1 MKKVNVVFLLLIL
14 VLGALTAIAP
24 YSFAHVCE
32 AGEKVMKCHWTGRI
46 ELFLGISVAVL
57 GLLKLISADAKYQ
70 LGLNAG
76 ILLNALG
83 VILTPTL
90 LIGVCGMKSMH
101 CASVSKPTLIVF
113 GILIL
118 VITLIQSL
126 IEWKK
131 K

>member
-1 MKKVNVVFLLLIL
+1 MKKVNVVFSLLIL

-83 VILTPTL
+83 VILTPTV

>member
-1 MKKVNVVFLLLIL
+1 MKKVNVIFSLLIL

-32 AGEKVMKCHWTGRI
+32 VGEKVMKCHWTGRI
-46 ELFLGISVAVL
+46 ELFLGISIAVL

-76 ILLNALG
+76 ILVNALG

-101 CASVSKPTLIVF
+101 CAAVTKPTLIVF

-118 VITLIQSL
+118 ITAVIQSFSV
-126 IEWKK
+126 WKNK
-131 K
+131 

>member
-1 MKKVNVVFLLLIL
+1 MKKVNVIFSVLIF

-32 AGEKVMKCHWTGRI
+32 VGEKVMRCHWTGRI

-57 GLLKLISADAKYQ
+57 ALLKLISSDSKYQ
-70 LGLNAG
+70 FGLNAG
-76 ILLNALG
+76 ILVNALG

-118 VITLIQSL
+118 VTTIVQSFIT
-126 IEWKK
+126 WKK

>member
-1 MKKVNVVFLLLIL
+1 MKKVNVVFSLLIL

-83 VILTPTL
+83 VIITPTL

>member
-1 MKKVNVVFLLLIL
+1 MKKVNVFFSLLIL
-14 VLGALTAIAP
+14 GLGAFTSIAP

-32 AGEKVMKCHWTGRI
+32 VGEKVMKCHWTGRI
-46 ELFLGISVAVL
+46 ELFIGISIALL
-57 GLLKLISADAKYQ
+57 GLLKLLSSDAKYQ

-76 ILLNALG
+76 ILVNALG

-90 LIGVCGMKSMH
+90 LIGVCGMKTMH
-101 CASVSKPTLIVF
+101 CASVAKPTLIVF

-118 VITLIQSL
+118 AATLIQSF
-126 IEWKK
+126 ITWKK

>member
-1 MKKVNVVFLLLIL
+1 MKKVNVVFSLLIL

-57 GLLKLISADAKYQ
+57 GLLKLISADTKYQ

>member
-1 MKKVNVVFLLLIL
+1 MKKVNVVFSLLIL

-32 AGEKVMKCHWTGRI
+32 AGEKIMKCHWTGRI

>member
-1 MKKVNVVFLLLIL
+1 MKRVNIFFALSIF
-14 VLGALTAIAP
+14 VLGAFTAIAP

-32 AGEKVMKCHWTGRI
+32 VGEKVMKCHWTGRI
-46 ELFLGISVAVL
+46 ELYLGISIALL
-57 GLLKLISADAKYQ
+57 GLLKLLSSDTKYQ

-76 ILLNALG
+76 ILVNALG

-101 CASVSKPTLIVF
+101 CASVAKPTLIVF

-118 VITLIQSL
+118 TATLVQSF
-126 IEWKK
+126 IIWKK

>member
-1 MKKVNVVFLLLIL
+1 
-14 VLGALTAIAP
+14 
-24 YSFAHVCE
+24 
-32 AGEKVMKCHWTGRI
+32 MKCHWTGRI

-57 GLLKLISADAKYQ
+57 ALLKLISSDSKYQ

-76 ILLNALG
+76 ILANALG
-83 VILTPTL
+83 VIFTPTL

-101 CASVSKPTLIVF
+101 CAAVAKPTLIVF

-118 VITLIQSL
+118 VTTIVQSFIT
-126 IEWKK
+126 WKK

>member
-1 MKKVNVVFLLLIL
+1 
-14 VLGALTAIAP
+14 
-24 YSFAHVCE
+24 
-32 AGEKVMKCHWTGRI
+32 MKCHWTGRI
-46 ELFLGISVAVL
+46 ELYLGISIALL
-57 GLLKLISADAKYQ
+57 GLLKLLSSDTKYQ

-76 ILLNALG
+76 ILVNALG

-101 CASVSKPTLIVF
+101 CASVAKPTLIVF

-118 VITLIQSL
+118 TATLVQSF
-126 IEWKK
+126 IIWKK

>member
-1 MKKVNVVFLLLIL
+1 MKKVNVIFSSVIL

-32 AGEKVMKCHWTGRI
+32 VGEKVMKCHWTGRI
-46 ELFLGISVAVL
+46 EFFLGITLAL
-57 GLLKLISADAKYQ
+57 LALLKFISSDAKYQ

-76 ILLNALG
+76 ILVNALG

-90 LIGVCGMKSMH
+90 LIGVCKMKSMH
-101 CASVSKPTLIVF
+101 CATVAKPTLIVF

-118 VITLIQSL
+118 VTILIQSF
-126 IEWKK
+126 IAWKNK
-131 K
+131 

>member
-46 ELFLGISVAVL
+46 ELFLGISIAVL

-83 VILTPTL
+83 VILTPTV

>member
-1 MKKVNVVFLLLIL
+1 MKKVNVIFSLLIL

-32 AGEKVMKCHWTGRI
+32 VGEKVMKCHWTGRI
-46 ELFLGISVAVL
+46 ELFLGITVAVL

-76 ILLNALG
+76 LLLNALG
-83 VILTPTL
+83 VILTPTV
-90 LIGVCGMKSMH
+90 LIGVCGMKTMH
-101 CASVSKPTLIVF
+101 CASVAKPTLIVF

>member
-1 MKKVNVVFLLLIL
+1 MKKVNIVFSLLIL

>member
-1 MKKVNVVFLLLIL
+1 MKKVNVVFSLLIL

>member
-1 MKKVNVVFLLLIL
+1 MKKVNVVFSLLIL

-46 ELFLGISVAVL
+46 ELFLGISAAVL

-76 ILLNALG
+76 LLLNALG

-118 VITLIQSL
+118 VITIIQSL

>member
-1 MKKVNVVFLLLIL
+1 MKKVNVIFSLLIL

-32 AGEKVMKCHWTGRI
+32 VGEKVMKCHWTGRI
-46 ELFLGISVAVL
+46 ELFLGISIAVL
-57 GLLKLISADAKYQ
+57 GLLKLISADVKYQ

-76 ILLNALG
+76 ILVNALG
-83 VILTPTL
+83 VILTPTV

-101 CASVSKPTLIVF
+101 CVTVAKPTLIVF

-118 VITLIQSL
+118 VTSLIQSF